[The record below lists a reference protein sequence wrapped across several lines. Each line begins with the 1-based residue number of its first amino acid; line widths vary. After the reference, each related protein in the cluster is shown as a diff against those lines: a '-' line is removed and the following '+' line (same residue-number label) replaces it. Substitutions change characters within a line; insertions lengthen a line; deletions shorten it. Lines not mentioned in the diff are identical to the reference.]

1 MIHPV
6 ILVSLVH
13 FRSFAMSQKWTF
25 YILRYIWGKKIH
37 NSQWVHNEFSLRKV
51 QMKIQ
56 HMHSF
61 CTC

>member
-1 MIHPV
+1 
-6 ILVSLVH
+6 
-13 FRSFAMSQKWTF
+13 MSQKWTF

-37 NSQWVHNEFSLRKV
+37 NSQWVYNEFSLRTV

-61 CTC
+61 ANDLINTNCVGGLVPAQ